1 MHQHHRAPPATA
13 SPANSP
19 RTNPTRTNNPREG
32 GPPGSRPGSDRTD
45 SREQAI
51 DMGEGTDALMRGHD
65 DDISRDGVQKL
76 SQVVQNY
83 FTKAAHIIL
92 HSRVSLPPAYH
103 KGTEVKRINKWFNT
117 ELDETEVTR
126 NDLRVWKTCNATT
139 NRPPV
144 MVIEIY
150 IDTEELTNNQSLTIL
165 DDQGKPWDVEEALA
179 SSPGTSE
186 GGKRG
191 QSRSEVVLERWQIQL
206 GEPSKELSKDLP
218 VILPR
223 VYKNS
228 IVLFRSLL
236 AFSRLLPAW
245 ALAKK
250 TTKPR
255 SASQTPRLKYRII
268 EGSQFSR
275 PTRIDPLTVPL
286 FESYPMRGQRSD
298 EVAEHYPFESID
310 SPAGPFS
317 IQVTYRLQS
326 DFRIDDSEALLSS
339 HFMGLDEQFFEPSLG
354 RAKDMASMERQYL
367 IHGVESGSL
376 PQRRRGNIDSPD
388 RGQAYGSMSTFHQVG
403 PPASSSPL
411 SALRTARERASES
424 PPEPQLRPLPGAR
437 LAQGSRSSLRSS
449 DGVPAVGRRPS
460 VSFQPFKTS
469 SLSASPSQGEQTGIS
484 SPRGSLGRTSALS
497 SLAEAR
503 IPSAIG
509 PHAKVP
515 LRGSP
520 SAPDQAPSSSVSS
533 SPKPSISRYSSS
545 FGHRK
550 AKLSTGG
557 SSKAEEDNSS
567 GKGSGTSSKP
577 GSGILAEGGGASSG
591 SIQTDDD
598 NISDFLKLLDQKKDL
613 KSFRRPNDRSAAEA
627 STRRTNAALGR
638 FQRMRDSNAALSES
652 MSSSLLMHRS
662 SSSSSRQLSSVPPM
676 VAGTSISTSSSPGK
690 PISPH
695 TPHTPAI
702 PSRLSAPSVV
712 AEYPRR
718 RLDSDERLEE
728 EQPEDER
735 RSRERESWELSP
747 GAIAI
752 PTSPRPFHLG
762 NRRAISAARQPRL
775 EDDYHFGMR
784 SASLGGA
791 DDRPITGISPLLRL
805 HEETAIA
812 HPSVEQEERPFEPL
826 PAAIDGGSSAPMTR
840 QQSNETSS
848 SQPSY
853 RVGSY
858 RPRIGQRSVGGR
870 GHTPQGSISS
880 LDRASA
886 GSASSD
892 QPSGSRGRYS
902 FTRPTSTF
910 EEEEPLLFAMS
921 DFGTNQQQQNG
932 RKSQEGGGDSGHSSR
947 RGSKRGGPEG
957 QSRGW

>member
-1 MHQHHRAPPATA
+1 
-13 SPANSP
+13 
-19 RTNPTRTNNPREG
+19 
-32 GPPGSRPGSDRTD
+32 
-45 SREQAI
+45 
-51 DMGEGTDALMRGHD
+51 MGEGSDTLMRGHD
-65 DDISRDGVQKL
+65 DDPGRDGVQKL

-126 NDLRVWKTCNATT
+126 HDLRVWKTCNATT
-139 NRPPV
+139 SRPPV

-150 IDTEELTNNQSLTIL
+150 IDTEELTNNQSLAIL
-165 DDQGKPWDVEEALA
+165 DDQGKRWDVEEALA
-179 SSPGTSE
+179 SSSGALDGS
-186 GGKRG
+186 KRG
-191 QSRSEVVLERWQIQL
+191 QSKPEVVLERWQIQL

-236 AFSRLLPAW
+236 AFAKLLPAW
-245 ALAKK
+245 SLAKK
-250 TTKPR
+250 TSKPR
-255 SASQTPRLKYRII
+255 STSQTPKLKYRII
-268 EGSQFSR
+268 EGSHFSR
-275 PTRIDPLTVPL
+275 SSKIDPLTVRLSEGP
-286 FESYPMRGQRSD
+286 STKGKRSD
-298 EVAEHYPFESID
+298 EVVEYYPFEPID

-317 IQVTYRLQS
+317 IQVTYRLRC

-354 RAKDMASMERQYL
+354 QERGIRQMERHYL
-367 IHGVESGSL
+367 SQGAETGSL
-376 PQRRRGNIDSPD
+376 PQGRQGHVENPD
-388 RGQAYGSMSTFHQVG
+388 PSQAYGSLSTFHQVG
-403 PPASSSPL
+403 PPAGSSPL
-411 SALRTARERASES
+411 SALRAARERASES
-424 PPEPQLRPLPGAR
+424 PPEPSQTRPPPGSR
-437 LAQGSRSSLRSS
+437 LARGSKSSLRSS
-449 DGVPAVGRRPS
+449 DGTPAVGRRPS

-469 SLSASPSQGEQTGIS
+469 SLSASPSHGEQVGIS

-503 IPSAIG
+503 VPSALGPQGVIPS
-509 PHAKVP
+509 
-515 LRGSP
+515 RGSP
-520 SAPDQAPSSSVSS
+520 STPEQAPLSSVSS

-550 AKLSTGG
+550 AKLSVGG
-557 SSKAEEDNSS
+557 GSKAEEDNSS

-598 NISDFLKLLDQKKDL
+598 NISDFLKMLDQKKDL
-613 KSFRRPNDRSAAEA
+613 KSFRKPSDLSAVEA
-627 STRRTNAALGR
+627 SARRTHAALGR

-652 MSSSLLMHRS
+652 MSSSLMMHRS

-702 PSRLSAPSVV
+702 PSRLSAHSV
-712 AEYPRR
+712 AEYPHR
-718 RLDSDERLEE
+718 RLNSDERLEE
-728 EQPEDER
+728 EPEEDR
-735 RSRERESWELSP
+735 QSRDREYWEPSP
-747 GAIAI
+747 GAIDI
-752 PTSPRPFHLG
+752 PTSPRLFHLS
-762 NRRAISAARQPRL
+762 NRRASSVARQPRALPL
-775 EDDYHFGMR
+775 EEDYHFGMR
-784 SASLGGA
+784 SASLDGA
-791 DDRPITGISPLLRL
+791 DDRPHPSMSALLRL
-805 HEETAIA
+805 QGETAIA
-812 HPSVEQEERPFEPL
+812 NPSVDQGERPFGPL
-826 PAAIDGGSSAPMTR
+826 PAAGDGGSSVPMTR
-840 QQSNETSS
+840 QQSTEETSS

-853 RVGSY
+853 RAGSY
-858 RPRIGQRSVGGR
+858 RPRIGHRAGGGR
-870 GHTPQGSISS
+870 GHNTPQGSISS

-892 QPSGSRGRYS
+892 QPGGSRGRYS
-902 FTRPTSTF
+902 FTRPASTF

-921 DFGTNQQQQNG
+921 DFGTSQQQHG
-932 RKSQEGGGDSGHSSR
+932 RRSQDDSGQSSR
-947 RGSKRGGPEG
+947 RGSKRGGLEG
-957 QSRGW
+957 QGRGW